1 MTLTTVAPAKINWT
15 LEVVG
20 KRDDGY
26 HEIRS
31 VMQTIELHDELSFEP
46 SDAIEVTYEGREPPE
61 GDLVARA
68 ASVFAKQTGG
78 RGARIDVRKRVPEA
92 AGLGGGSSDA
102 AATLRG
108 LNQLFEAGRTGGQL
122 ADMGAELGSDVAFF
136 SHGGTGLAEGRGER
150 VTPLPDAPQS
160 WLVLLV
166 PAIALPEKTRTMYS
180 ALRAEDFT
188 DGSRTAALVERL
200 AAGSGIED
208 EMLYDAFERAAYEQ
222 FLGLGKF
229 RDWLIEAGA
238 RSVHLCGSGPAL
250 FALASGEPEARA
262 IRGRLNRQRHG
273 ERVHVVRT
281 VGRAEATL
289 VWDSR

>member
-1 MTLTTVAPAKINWT
+1 MTLTTIAPAKINWT

-68 ASVFAKQTGG
+68 TSVFARQTGG
-78 RGARIDVRKRVPEA
+78 RGARINVRKRVPEA

-102 AATLRG
+102 AATLRA
-108 LNQLFEAGRTGGQL
+108 LNRIWGAGYTDEPL
-122 ADMGAELGSDVAFF
+122 AEIGSELGSDVAFF
-136 SHGGTGLAEGRGER
+136 SHGGTALAEGRGER
-150 VTPLPDAPQS
+150 VTPLADAPQS

-166 PAIALPEKTRTMYS
+166 PAISLPEKTRAMYS
-180 ALRAEDFT
+180 ALGADDFT

>member
-15 LEVVG
+15 LEVLG

-46 SDAIEVTYEGREPPE
+46 SDAIEVTYEGQEAPE

-68 ASVFAKQTGG
+68 AEAFAERTGG
-78 RGARIDVRKRVPEA
+78 HGARISVRKRVLEA

-108 LNQLFEAGRTGGQL
+108 LNQLWGVGSMDERL
-122 ADMGAELGSDVAFF
+122 AEMGSELGSDVAFF
-136 SHGGTGLAEGRGER
+136 SHGGTALAEGRGER
-150 VTPLPDAPQS
+150 VTPLPDAPQA

-166 PAIALPEKTRTMYS
+166 PAISLPAKTRAMYS
-180 ALRAEDFT
+180 TLRAEDFT

-200 AAGSGIED
+200 ATEDGIED
-208 EMLYDAFERAAYEQ
+208 GSLCNAFERAAYEH
-222 FLGLGKF
+222 FPGLGKF

-238 RSVHLCGSGPAL
+238 GSVHLCGAGPAL

-281 VGRAEATL
+281 VGPTEATL
-289 VWDSR
+289 VWDA